1 MFKELTFYNCSLWGA
16 SEESSSKAVNGSQF
30 LMERNLKNRLGFE
43 GMGFDSFGMA
53 VHFDI

>member
-1 MFKELTFYNCSLWGA
+1 MFTVGA
-16 SEESSSKAVNGSQF
+16 LEESSSKAVNGSQF